1 MERKPIRTKGKA
13 PNGTTDGVGV
23 IQSKS
28 TLNTFQTIGD
38 DEKRREKSNTNV
50 RKRERERERER
61 DKDKLKIL
69 VGIVRL

>member
-1 MERKPIRTKGKA
+1 MERKSFRTKGKA

>member
-1 MERKPIRTKGKA
+1 MERKPFRTKGKA

-38 DEKRREKSNTNV
+38 DEKRRE
-50 RKRERERERER
+50 RERERERER
-61 DKDKLKIL
+61 
-69 VGIVRL
+69 

>member
-1 MERKPIRTKGKA
+1 MERKPFRTKGKA

-50 RKRERERERER
+50 RKRERER